1 MMGDCSLIAFES
13 TVVACDPR
21 EFFEL
26 LQESVVEDPSP
37 SLPASESLNLLRGA
51 SRVGYVFSGGSSRCA
66 FQVGVIETLAE
77 LGIRPA
83 LAVGVSAGAWN
94 AAIVAARI
102 EGRARYY
109 WRSFFRMPRLDLRK
123 LLTEHSPWRYRE
135 MHARNFA
142 RFVGDRLRRPDALP
156 LYISVTRLRDRRGV
170 VLSIDDVDD
179 AFELLLATNYLPP
192 FYTHP
197 PRIAGEPYGD
207 GGISDNAPYEKAFSE
222 GCDAV
227 VLMTMKGESEGGIYK
242 NGHEIDHVIPAALRS
257 RVVVI
262 RPRHRLPV
270 SFTEGRWSVLS
281 QIMEVGRLRARE
293 VLLGERH
300 VQTDLRAEG
309 MSPSLRLA
317 RLLRGV
323 RRR

>member
-1 MMGDCSLIAFES
+1 MMGDCSLIAFQS
-13 TVVACDPR
+13 TVVACELR

-26 LQESVVEDPSP
+26 PQESPQQPSP
-37 SLPASESLNLLRGA
+37 SFLASEQLMMLREA

-83 LAVGVSAGAWN
+83 LAIGVSAGAWN

-102 EGRARYY
+102 EARARYY

-135 MHARNFA
+135 MHARTFV
-142 RFVGDRLRRPDALP
+142 RFVGDRLRQPDALP
-156 LYISVTRLRDRRGV
+156 LFISVTRLRDRRGII
-170 VLSIDDVDD
+170 LSVPDVDD
-179 AFELLLATNYLPP
+179 VFELLMATNYLPP
-192 FYTHP
+192 FYTHA

-207 GGISDNAPYEKAFSE
+207 GGIFDNAPYEKAFSE

-227 VLMTMKGESEGGIYK
+227 VLVTMKGESEGGIYK
-242 NGHEIDHVIPAALRS
+242 NGRDIDHVIPPAFRS

-281 QIMEVGRLRARE
+281 QIIDVGRFRARE

-300 VQTDLRAEG
+300 EQTDLRAQG
-309 MSPSLRLA
+309 MSPSLALA
-317 RLLRGV
+317 RLLRAV
-323 RRR
+323 RRV